1 MNKLLSFGLMTVGMS
16 GYKKLM
22 RTQNIKVVYANSY
35 RLRLQSNRW
44 KNKNI
49 HAYVKQRMAEFPEI
63 ETVAGSAEIGTLL
76 FNFKKASFTQQEFD
90 DFLNELVKMTDEAY
104 QEAPVT
110 ALNRL
115 YDGKQKVD
123 HLLKRASLGLID
135 SDTLIFSYSLVKGIR
150 AWSSHPQAALS
161 FLWWSYSILD
171 RVNRKREK

>member
-1 MNKLLSFGLMTVGMS
+1 MNKLLSFGLMSVGMS

-22 RTQNIKVVYANSY
+22 RTQKIKVVYANSY

-49 HAYVKQRMAEFPEI
+49 HDFVANEMIKFPEI
-63 ETVAGSAEIGTLL
+63 ESVTGAAEIGTLL

-90 DFLNELVKMTDEAY
+90 DFLNELVEVTDRAY

-115 YDGKQKVD
+115 YDGKQKID
-123 HLLKRASLGLID
+123 HLLKRASLGLVD
-135 SDTLIFSYSLVKGIR
+135 SDTLIFSYSLFKGIQ
-150 AWSSHPQAALS
+150 SLNNQPQAALG